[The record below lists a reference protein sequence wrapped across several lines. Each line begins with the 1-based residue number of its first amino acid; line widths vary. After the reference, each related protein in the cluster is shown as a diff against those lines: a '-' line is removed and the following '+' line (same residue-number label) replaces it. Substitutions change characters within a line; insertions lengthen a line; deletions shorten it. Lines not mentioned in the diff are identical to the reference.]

1 MEGTIMAAVGG
12 TLFGSLL
19 CHQRFKRR
27 GQELTHTRAKT
38 DACGAEFGLLR
49 RSGAVIWLMT
59 ERGEEH
65 DE

>member
-27 GQELTHTRAKT
+27 GKELTHTRGEA
-38 DACGAEFGLLR
+38 DACGAEFGLLWR
-49 RSGAVIWLMT
+49 PGAVMRALM
-59 ERGEEH
+59 EMR
-65 DE
+65 

>member
-27 GQELTHTRAKT
+27 GKELTHTRAKLMLVGLNLVF
-38 DACGAEFGLLR
+38 CGGLVQLC
-49 RSGAVIWLMT
+49 G
-59 ERGEEH
+59 H
-65 DE
+65 

>member
-27 GQELTHTRAKT
+27 GKELTHTRAKV
-38 DACGAEFGLLR
+38 AALLGLNLVFCGVLVQLCG
-49 RSGAVIWLMT
+49 
-59 ERGEEH
+59 H
-65 DE
+65 

>member
-27 GQELTHTRAKT
+27 GKELTHARAKLMLVGLNLVF
-38 DACGAEFGLLR
+38 CGVLVQLCG
-49 RSGAVIWLMT
+49 
-59 ERGEEH
+59 H
-65 DE
+65 

>member
-27 GQELTHTRAKT
+27 AKELTHTSAKLMHVGLNLVF
-38 DACGAEFGLLR
+38 CGGLVNLC
-49 RSGAVIWLMT
+49 G
-59 ERGEEH
+59 H
-65 DE
+65 